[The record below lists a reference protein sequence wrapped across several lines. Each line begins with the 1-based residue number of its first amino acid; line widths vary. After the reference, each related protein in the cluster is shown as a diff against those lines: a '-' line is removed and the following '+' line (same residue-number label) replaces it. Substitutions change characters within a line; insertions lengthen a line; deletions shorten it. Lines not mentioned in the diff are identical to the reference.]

1 MTDPTQAVA
10 DNLQRLRER
19 IAAAAERAGRDSG
32 SVKLV
37 VVTKFV
43 PEPLV
48 RAVLSAG
55 CRDLGESRPQDLWAR
70 AAAIDQPDVRWHL
83 VGHLQRNKVRRTLP
97 LADLIHSVDSL
108 RLLEAIA
115 EEARSLARPA
125 RLLLEVNI
133 SGEAAK
139 HGLAPDEVE
148 PLLARCGE
156 LASDAG
162 GAAIEVLGLMG
173 MAPLAGGAAAARPAF
188 ARLRELRERL
198 LGRLPPGVRLDEL
211 SMGMSGDFDEAI
223 AEGSTI
229 VRIGSALFE
238 GAA

>member
-1 MTDPTQAVA
+1 MSDSTQAVA
-10 DNLQRLRER
+10 DNFQRLRER
-19 IAAAAERAGRDSG
+19 IAAAAERAGRAPQ
-32 SVKLV
+32 SVRLV
-37 VVTKFV
+37 AVTKFV

-48 RAVLSAG
+48 RAVLAAG

-97 LADLIHSVDSL
+97 VAHLVHSVDSL

-115 EEARSLARPA
+115 EEARSLDRPA

-188 ARLRELRERL
+188 ARLRELREKL
-198 LGRLPPGVRLDEL
+198 LGRLPPGVQLDEL
-211 SMGMSGDFDEAI
+211 SMGMSGDFEQAI
-223 AEGSTI
+223 AEGATI

-238 GAA
+238 GAT